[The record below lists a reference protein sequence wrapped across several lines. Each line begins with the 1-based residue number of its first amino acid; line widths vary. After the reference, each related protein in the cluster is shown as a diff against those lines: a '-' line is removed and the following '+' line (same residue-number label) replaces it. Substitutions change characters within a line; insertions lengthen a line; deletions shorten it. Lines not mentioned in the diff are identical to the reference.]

1 MSTSIE
7 AEDRHR
13 ATVFVVDD
21 DPSVRKALT
30 RLLRSAGMEVASY
43 SSATDFLASEHPDH
57 PACLLLDIEMPG
69 LSGLELQEELNRRN
83 LEPAIVFITGHGTV
97 PRSVRAMKM
106 GAVDFL
112 QKPFDDEDLLAAIRK
127 AVDTDSRRQQARA
140 ELVVLRERQATLTPR
155 EREVFELVVTGL
167 LNKQI
172 ASRLGTSEKTV
183 KVHRGRVMRK
193 MQADSLADLVR
204 MSERLSAS
212 TAAE

>member
-13 ATVFVVDD
+13 ATVFLVDD
-21 DPSVRKALT
+21 DPSVCKALT

-83 LEPAIVFITGHGTV
+83 LEPAIVFMTGHGTV

-112 QKPFDDEDLLAAIRK
+112 QKPFDDEDLLAAIRQ
-127 AVDTDSRRQQARA
+127 AIDTDSRRQQARA
-140 ELVVLRERQATLTPR
+140 ELVVLRERQATLTAR

-172 ASRLGTSEKTV
+172 ASRLGTSEKTI

-193 MQADSLADLVR
+193 MQADSVADLVR

-212 TAAE
+212 TAAG